1 MARSLKTVIT
11 NFSAGEL
18 NPLLATRTDT
28 PAYINGAKQ
37 CRNFSLLAEG
47 GVMRRPGSTYLAS
60 LPGESRLIPF
70 IFSDDEIAIIALS
83 NNRMD
88 VYNISGTAF
97 VGDKDRVFF
106 DVATKTF
113 RLSDGVTPGGIVINA
128 GGGGGGSLTGI
139 TDSTTGPVMVLTD
152 VNVNI
157 ENSLTI
163 ESDQAI
169 NPVENT
175 QYILYGTTT
184 NANEI
189 ELYRDS
195 NNSQVPLANQ
205 STVFFEVEVVGRQ
218 NFQSETCAFQF
229 KGIIDYNQAGNVQ
242 FVGGNKEIVSAG
254 SNEDYDARVIPDNTN
269 KSIKILVT
277 GDSQYEMAWVARVKL
292 TQVTHT

>member
-1 MARSLKTVIT
+1 MTVQKFNT
-11 NFSAGEL
+11 TQKN
-18 NPLLATRTDT
+18 N
-28 PAYINGAKQ
+28 
-37 CRNFSLLAEG
+37 
-47 GVMRRPGSTYLAS
+47 
-60 LPGESRLIPF
+60 
-70 IFSDDEIAIIALS
+70 IA
-83 NNRMD
+83 
-88 VYNISGTAF
+88 GTAF

-113 RLSDGVTPGGIVINA
+113 RLSDGVTPGGIIINA
-128 GGGGGGSLTGI
+128 GGGGGGGLTGI

-195 NNSQVPLANQ
+195 NNSQVPLASQ

-218 NFQSETCAFQF
+218 NSQSETCAFQF
-229 KGIIDYNQAGNVQ
+229 KGIMDYNQAGNVQ

-254 SNEDYDARVIPDNTN
+254 SNEDYDARVITDNTN
-269 KSIKILVT
+269 KSIKVLVT